1 MKVAR
6 TKLMAEKA
14 PLVRTRLA
22 LQGITAVDETIA
34 EELQAQGGDV
44 DRTVELLAARVEAAD
59 VQKEADDG
67 VACHFYFLRS
77 SDILAFAGKSL
88 PAFQTIMADHPGWIV
103 RQRCTFED
111 ALLGTYK
118 SSRLAVSQYA
128 PSPLTRVALRAP
140 ADLTVQPRVPRSRW
154 ETPGDPDTKG
164 AQLAAVKVH
173 LQEHKDIE
181 LVWFDFTSMPQGQ
194 NKTDSQKHEFG
205 TMLKN
210 VNLLYLGCSVL
221 AIVESHVQ
229 SAVFLSC
236 HSSPL
241 SSAAARRTGPASSG
255 NDYCPSLLSWSH

>member
-1 MKVAR
+1 
-6 TKLMAEKA
+6 MAEKA

-22 LQGITAVDETIA
+22 EQGITAVDETIA

-44 DRTVELLAARVEAAD
+44 DRTVELLVA
-59 VQKEADDG
+59 QKEADDG

-128 PSPLTRVALRAP
+128 PSPLTHVALGAP
-140 ADLTVQPRVPRSRW
+140 ADLTVQPLVPRSRW

-194 NKTDSQKHEFG
+194 NKTDSQTREFG

-221 AIVESHVQ
+221 AIV
-229 SAVFLSC
+229 
-236 HSSPL
+236 
-241 SSAAARRTGPASSG
+241 
-255 NDYCPSLLSWSH
+255 D

>member
-1 MKVAR
+1 
-6 TKLMAEKA
+6 MAEKA

-22 LQGITAVDETIA
+22 EQGITAVDETIA

-44 DRTVELLAARVEAAD
+44 DRTVELLVAQKEAADVRLAAKKAAAD
-59 VQKEADDG
+59 VQKQADDG

-128 PSPLTRVALRAP
+128 PSPLTHVALGAP
-140 ADLTVQPRVPRSRW
+140 ADLTVQPLVPRSRW

-164 AQLAAVKVH
+164 AQLAAVKGH

-194 NKTDSQKHEFG
+194 NKTASQKHEFG

-241 SSAAARRTGPASSG
+241 SSAAASRTGLASSG
-255 NDYCPSLLSWSH
+255 NDSCPI